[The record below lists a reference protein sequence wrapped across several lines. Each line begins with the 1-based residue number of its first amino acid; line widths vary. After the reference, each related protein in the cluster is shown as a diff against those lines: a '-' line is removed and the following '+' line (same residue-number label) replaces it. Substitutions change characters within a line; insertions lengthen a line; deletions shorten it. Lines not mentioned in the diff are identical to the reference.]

1 MDGKIELIFEDVD
14 LPSGHRYGNS
24 RCYGKSQFE
33 FDVPA
38 YDNNK
43 FEEFLSESEPNN
55 KGKFAA
61 RRTRSAR
68 TIKVYLANMGIK

>member
-24 RCYGKSQFE
+24 RCYGKSQF
-33 FDVPA
+33 DVRA

-43 FEEFLSESEPNN
+43 FEEFLSESEPND

-68 TIKVYLANMGIK
+68 TIQVCLANMGIK